1 MVEFETQSNC
11 VVPSRMIRCTLNL
24 EQVHGRGTA
33 CISTFQGWFT
43 AEAYGSIF
51 FTTRF
56 LIGVSEPCVGVLYLC
71 LIAGVSSPGRGGTLS
86 EESFQ
91 CSICLEVFVEPVSTP
106 CGHSFCKACLQGYWD
121 HSKKFLCPMC
131 KKSYSRRPELSIN
144 RVLAEIAAHFQGLE
158 VGAVSPNTKG
168 GAVAGSPVA
177 GHRIHGESPAAAA
190 EGGEF
195 ARAGEVPCDACIG
208 RKMRALKSC
217 LNCPGSFCEAHLR
230 HHKKVKSLTFHH
242 LVEPV
247 HHLEEK
253 LCKKHERLLEVY
265 CRNDHGCV
273 CISCAEA
280 THKTH
285 EIVSVDREWKKK
297 MNYLGKRRLELKYM
311 IKERTKKLEEIKQ
324 SIRVI
329 KSSAQKELEESWQVY
344 AELQCLV
351 EQSQA
356 ELVEL
361 IATRQREAERHAQEL
376 ARGLESDL
384 SHLRKRNEELEALA
398 QNQDK
403 VIFLQRLSALAL
415 LPEPIDWSGVSV
427 NTDLYLGTIQSSVSA
442 LVDKFQEEIK
452 RLYGKELRKLQNYA
466 SEVFLDPGTA
476 QRNLVLSEDGR
487 QVMYEERKHNQSED
501 TRRFNP
507 ALFVLA
513 CECLSSGRHYWEV
526 DVGRKTAWTV
536 GVVRASARRKGE
548 IKLSPD
554 GGYWCLW
561 LKGGEVKALAS
572 TRLSLQLASHP
583 QKIGIFLDY
592 EGGQVSFYDVKKHT
606 HLFTFEDTFHESLYP
621 IFSPC
626 LNQEGKNAAPLIISA
641 VKHIH
646 ELQLVQEEPPP
657 PVSLDAAPPSSI
669 GMGAGGP
676 GGGTDRTLSE
686 RPRAASRLSSRIDRS
701 MSSSRLGASDSSV
714 MCQCLARAVTLYSGF
729 LQQLLLSVMAY
740 LAGNHGNLTEE
751 QVHCS
756 ICLDVF
762 TNPVSIPCG
771 HNFCRCCIL
780 DYWKTTALFQ
790 CPMCKKTFFK
800 RPDISINTV
809 LREIA
814 EQFKD
819 IRVSN
824 AERLQRQEL
833 KEERDLQKKMEEQ
846 KQKEEEQKQTER
858 ETKKKEQQEL
868 VQKQQKL
875 LQELRLKQEMQKLQ
889 LPQLQRTMS
898 QEPEKPIEEKP
909 EGEPEEP
916 PADAPPSPPHSPLG
930 EVSCDVCMGD
940 RMKAVKSCLVCLTS
954 YCEEHIKNHNTRFTK
969 HKLIEP
975 VTNLEERMCPKH
987 ERLLELFC
995 KKDHICVC
1003 VLCTETD
1010 HRAHFTV
1017 PVERE
1022 WTDKKAQL
1030 KKTEID
1036 VQQMIQERLKKM
1048 EEIKH
1053 SAELNKSSAQ
1063 REIEDSMQV
1072 FQELIRS
1079 IQRTQAELVL
1089 AIEEKQ
1095 RETERWSQ
1103 GLIGELEQEITKL
1116 QRRNTDLEHLSR
1128 TEDHI
1133 HFLQRFPA
1141 LCTPPATKDW
1151 SGTSVHTEVCVGIIR
1166 RAVSKL
1172 EETLSEEIDKLV
1184 ESELKKILKYTV
1196 DLTLDPDSANPWLQ
1210 LSEDR
1215 RQVRHL
1221 GTWQDLP
1228 DIPERFDTV
1237 VIVLGREG
1245 FTAGRHYWEVQVGDK
1260 DDWYLGVAKAS
1271 VNRKG
1276 RIAVS
1281 SSQGYWALA
1290 MKKDQGYRASTTP
1303 PLPLTLD
1310 PKPKRVGVYVDC
1322 EEGQVSFYDV
1332 KERSHIYTFME
1343 DNFKDKLFP
1352 FFYLYCCDKQSD
1364 AMVICPIN
1372 EKSLIKQC

>member
-1 MVEFETQSNC
+1 
-11 VVPSRMIRCTLNL
+11 
-24 EQVHGRGTA
+24 
-33 CISTFQGWFT
+33 
-43 AEAYGSIF
+43 
-51 FTTRF
+51 
-56 LIGVSEPCVGVLYLC
+56 
-71 LIAGVSSPGRGGTLS
+71 
-86 EESFQ
+86 
-91 CSICLEVFVEPVSTP
+91 
-106 CGHSFCKACLQGYWD
+106 
-121 HSKKFLCPMC
+121 
-131 KKSYSRRPELSIN
+131 
-144 RVLAEIAAHFQGLE
+144 
-158 VGAVSPNTKG
+158 
-168 GAVAGSPVA
+168 
-177 GHRIHGESPAAAA
+177 
-190 EGGEF
+190 
-195 ARAGEVPCDACIG
+195 
-208 RKMRALKSC
+208 
-217 LNCPGSFCEAHLR
+217 
-230 HHKKVKSLTFHH
+230 
-242 LVEPV
+242 
-247 HHLEEK
+247 
-253 LCKKHERLLEVY
+253 
-265 CRNDHGCV
+265 
-273 CISCAEA
+273 
-280 THKTH
+280 
-285 EIVSVDREWKKK
+285 
-297 MNYLGKRRLELKYM
+297 
-311 IKERTKKLEEIKQ
+311 
-324 SIRVI
+324 
-329 KSSAQKELEESWQVY
+329 
-344 AELQCLV
+344 
-351 EQSQA
+351 
-356 ELVEL
+356 
-361 IATRQREAERHAQEL
+361 
-376 ARGLESDL
+376 
-384 SHLRKRNEELEALA
+384 
-398 QNQDK
+398 
-403 VIFLQRLSALAL
+403 
-415 LPEPIDWSGVSV
+415 
-427 NTDLYLGTIQSSVSA
+427 
-442 LVDKFQEEIK
+442 
-452 RLYGKELRKLQNYA
+452 
-466 SEVFLDPGTA
+466 
-476 QRNLVLSEDGR
+476 
-487 QVMYEERKHNQSED
+487 
-501 TRRFNP
+501 
-507 ALFVLA
+507 
-513 CECLSSGRHYWEV
+513 
-526 DVGRKTAWTV
+526 
-536 GVVRASARRKGE
+536 
-548 IKLSPD
+548 
-554 GGYWCLW
+554 
-561 LKGGEVKALAS
+561 
-572 TRLSLQLASHP
+572 
-583 QKIGIFLDY
+583 
-592 EGGQVSFYDVKKHT
+592 
-606 HLFTFEDTFHESLYP
+606 
-621 IFSPC
+621 
-626 LNQEGKNAAPLIISA
+626 
-641 VKHIH
+641 
-646 ELQLVQEEPPP
+646 
-657 PVSLDAAPPSSI
+657 
-669 GMGAGGP
+669 
-676 GGGTDRTLSE
+676 
-686 RPRAASRLSSRIDRS
+686 
-701 MSSSRLGASDSSV
+701 

-819 IRVSN
+819 IR
-824 AERLQRQEL
+824 
-833 KEERDLQKKMEEQ
+833 
-846 KQKEEEQKQTER
+846 
-858 ETKKKEQQEL
+858 
-868 VQKQQKL
+868 
-875 LQELRLKQEMQKLQ
+875 
-889 LPQLQRTMS
+889 
-898 QEPEKPIEEKP
+898 
-909 EGEPEEP
+909 EP
-916 PADAPPSPPHSPLG
+916 PADAPPSPPHSPWG

-1030 KKTEID
+1030 KKTEIE

-1053 SAELNKSSAQ
+1053 SAELNKKEVQQQVETSSAQ

-1133 HFLQRFPA
+1133 HFLQSFPA

-1184 ESELKKILKYTV
+1184 DSELKKILKYTGRHSNQNQIKSQFIV